1 MTAVDTSRLARP
13 RWRAYLPVL
22 VTGVVIALVPLRFGD
37 SRVMMGLAVS
47 GALFAAYAIAFN
59 IIFGSTGQLFLCV
72 GALAGIGGYTSV
84 ILSDRFGLP
93 LLVSMTAGTVLAAL
107 FGASFSWIAVRRSLE
122 AIFVGIV
129 TLAFSLAFE
138 QFILGQ
144 REYTGGETGL
154 RVSAGADT
162 FLREQVPPYYV
173 YVGLVV
179 VYLVIYLV
187 LHRSHLGWAFR
198 ALRDDEEAAELA
210 GINVARYRIYAGFIG
225 SAMIGLAGA
234 LFAHVEGFIGPST
247 YAFGSVD
254 IRVLVM
260 LAFGGI
266 GTLLGPVIGAGTF
279 TIIDELMADLTQLR
293 VVLYGSLIVAIF
305 LGFKRGLAATVASW
319 FRRKDPPRSTPS
331 A

>member
-1 MTAVDTSRLARP
+1 MRALVPALA
-13 RWRAYLPVL
+13 
-22 VTGVVIALVPLRFGD
+22 TGVLLALVPLRFGD

-47 GALFAAYAIAFN
+47 GALFAAYAVAFN

-93 LLVSMTAGTVLAAL
+93 MTVTMVMGTVLAGA
-107 FGASFSWIAVRRSLE
+107 FGGSFSWISVRRSLE

-144 REYTGGETGL
+144 RDLTGGETGL
-154 RVSAGADT
+154 RVSTGADT
-162 FLREQVPPYYV
+162 FLREQVPPYYLF
-173 YVGLVV
+173 VGLVV
-179 VYLVIYLV
+179 AYLIIYQV

-210 GINVARYRIYAGFIG
+210 GVNVARYRIYAGIIG

-260 LAFGGI
+260 IAFGGI

-305 LGFKRGLAATVASW
+305 LGFKRGLVATVASW
-319 FRRKDPPRSTPS
+319 FRRENPPGSTPS

>member
-1 MTAVDTSRLARP
+1 MTVVATP
-13 RWRAYLPVL
+13 RVAKSPLRTYVPVL
-22 VTGVVIALVPLRFGD
+22 VTGIVMALVPLRFGD

-93 LLVSMTAGTVLAAL
+93 MLVTMAAGTVLAGL

-144 REYTGGETGL
+144 RDLTGGETGL
-154 RVSAGADT
+154 RVSTGGDT
-162 FLREQVPPYYV
+162 FLREQIPPYYV

-179 VYLVIYLV
+179 VYLVIYLI

-210 GINVARYRIYAGFIG
+210 GINVARYRIYAGLIG

-247 YAFGSVD
+247 YAFGNVD
-254 IRVLVM
+254 IKVLVM

-266 GTLLGPVIGAGTF
+266 GTVLGPIVGAGTF
-279 TIIDELMADLTQLR
+279 TVIDELMADLTQLR
-293 VVLYGSLIVAIF
+293 VVLYGALIVVIF
-305 LGFKRGLAATVASW
+305 LGFRRGLVATVASW
-319 FRRKDPPRSTPS
+319 LRSRDRTGSTPS